1 MIRIPVFP
9 VGQQV
14 YDGCSVTINQRKA
27 KIYSARVSAMPFN
40 RGWPGHQRP
49 LDQTEM
55 AGFLS
60 FETDE
65 AVSISVTW
73 PTPIGQV
80 LVRPLFRGVRAE
92 IDGCTA
98 TFTLPGC
105 GQYTVEADGHHNALH
120 IFVNPIRE
128 IDGLRTTYR
137 FAGGEHH
144 IGSIE
149 LSDNDTVYIDSGA
162 VVYGSF
168 YAICAENIRIIGN
181 GIIDGSREERTDETS
196 LLAGDY
202 QKPIP
207 HDSQGIRSFMHTHR
221 VLRGNLRFYRCRNV
235 HVEGVICR
243 DSASFAI
250 IAAGCENVTLENVK
264 TIGMWRYNSDGI
276 DLFNCSNVSIK
287 GCFLRNFD
295 DCMVIKGICGWDEDC
310 NRNITVE
317 KCVLWCDW
325 GRALEIGAE
334 TNAPK
339 FYHILFSDCDVIH
352 GSTMQLDI
360 QHHNRAEISHVCF
373 ENIRVEYTQYQ
384 QSDVH
389 QQSEEQEYRSS
400 VPAQQPV
407 LINVVLYDMGL
418 FAKDGLHGCV
428 HDIVF
433 KDIFVLTDAP
443 MPMPCSV
450 FRGLDEVHDV
460 RDIRIEGLYF
470 NGERLTLPGAA
481 NLVIGEYAQGVC
493 LS

>member
-14 YDGCSVTINQRKA
+14 YEGCSVSINQRKA

-40 RGWPGHQRP
+40 RGWPGQQRP
-49 LDQTEM
+49 LEQTEM

-65 AVSISVTW
+65 EVSVSVTW
-73 PTPIGQV
+73 PTPVGQV

-120 IFVNPIRE
+120 VFVNPIRE

-144 IGSIE
+144 ISSIE
-149 LSDNDTVYIDSGA
+149 LTDNDTVYIDSGA

-168 YAICAENIRIIGN
+168 YAICAENIRVIGN

-207 HDSQGIRSFMHTHR
+207 HDSQGIRAFMHARR

-276 DLFNCSNVSIK
+276 DLFNCSNVSVK

-360 QHHNRAEISHVCF
+360 QHHNRAEISHICF

-384 QSDVH
+384 QSDLH
-389 QQSEEQEYRSS
+389 QQSDEQEYRST

-407 LINVVLYDMGL
+407 LINVALYDMGL

-428 HDIVF
+428 HDILF
-433 KDIFVLTDAP
+433 KNIYVLTDAP

-450 FRGLDEVHDV
+450 FRGLDEVHNV

-481 NLVIGEYAQGVC
+481 NLVIGEYAHHVR